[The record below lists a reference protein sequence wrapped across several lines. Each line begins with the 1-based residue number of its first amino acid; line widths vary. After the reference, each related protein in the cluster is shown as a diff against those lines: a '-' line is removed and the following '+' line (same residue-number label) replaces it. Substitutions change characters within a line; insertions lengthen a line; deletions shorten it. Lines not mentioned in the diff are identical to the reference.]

1 MHHLVHQV
9 FVHLAVSQGHVSP
22 FIPLFCDARS
32 DNMIIWQQ
40 THYQLHA
47 VLCMKS
53 NCEANINNSGVR
65 LASCGFTMKSF
76 AVTSKCIVFL
86 YNYQPSTSWNG
97 IISFKKILQLLC
109 GDTECFS
116 KRKYL
121 DYDDVLTQSCFNAKL
136 LNAEQIL
143 PVCENW
149 MFLQY
154 FSCSFKNI
162 WAGAKCFW
170 TLKKS
175 GIWKTVLINL
185 KHRFGFAL
193 FEEERFWHQST
204 TAADSMMKST
214 EFNRG

>member
-97 IISFKKILQLLC
+97 IISFQKILQLLC

-121 DYDDVLTQSCFNAKL
+121 DYDDVLTQSCCNAKL

-162 WAGAKCFW
+162 EQAQNVFEHWKNWYLKDSADKFETSIWICF
-170 TLKKS
+170 
-175 GIWKTVLINL
+175 IWRRKVLTSE
-185 KHRFGFAL
+185 HYCS
-193 FEEERFWHQST
+193 W
-204 TAADSMMKST
+204 
-214 EFNRG
+214 

>member
-121 DYDDVLTQSCFNAKL
+121 DYDDVLTQSCWMQSRFCQFVKIECFCNIFPARLKTF
-136 LNAEQIL
+136 EQ
-143 PVCENW
+143 VQNVFEH
-149 MFLQY
+149 
-154 FSCSFKNI
+154 SKNL
-162 WAGAKCFW
+162 A
-170 TLKKS
+170 
-175 GIWKTVLINL
+175 
-185 KHRFGFAL
+185 
-193 FEEERFWHQST
+193 FERQCW
-204 TAADSMMKST
+204 
-214 EFNRG
+214 